1 MEPKQ
6 ILSAQLHTKTNQI
19 PGTFSSKMSGGADV
33 RPESLT
39 YGFAG
44 DSVSPGK
51 AIFAGGK
58 RSKRRHNS
66 KKNKTR
72 RSNNN
77 RKNKSRR
84 PRR

>member
-1 MEPKQ
+1 MEAKS
-6 ILSAQLHTKTNQI
+6 ILPIVLSTKTNQI
-19 PGTFSSKMSGGADV
+19 PGTFSSTMSGGADL
-33 RPESLT
+33 RAEPIR

-58 RSKRRHNS
+58 KSKRRHNS
-66 KKNKTR
+66 KKSKTR
-72 RSNNN
+72 R

-84 PRR
+84 SRR

>member
-1 MEPKQ
+1 MEAKT
-6 ILSAQLHTKTNQI
+6 ILSTDLHTKTNHI

-33 RPESLT
+33 RPEPLR

-58 RSKRRHNS
+58 KSKRRHNS
-66 KKNKTR
+66 KKSKTR
-72 RSNNN
+72 RRRN
-77 RKNKSRR
+77 NKSRR
-84 PRR
+84 

>member
-1 MEPKQ
+1 MEAKQ
-6 ILSAQLHTKTNQI
+6 ILSTDLHTKTNQT
-19 PGTFSSKMSGGADV
+19 PGTFSNKMSGGADL
-33 RPESLT
+33 RAEPIR

-58 RSKRRHNS
+58 KSKRRHNS
-66 KKNKTR
+66 KKSKTR
-72 RSNNN
+72 R

-84 PRR
+84 SRR

>member
-19 PGTFSSKMSGGADV
+19 PGTFSSKMSGGADL
-33 RPESLT
+33 RAEPIR

-58 RSKRRHNS
+58 KSKRRHNS
-66 KKNKTR
+66 KKSKTR
-72 RSNNN
+72 R

-84 PRR
+84 

>member
-1 MEPKQ
+1 MEAKQ
-6 ILSAQLHTKTNQI
+6 ILSTDLHTKTNQI
-19 PGTFSSKMSGGADV
+19 PGTFSSKMSGGADL
-33 RPESLT
+33 RAEPIR

-58 RSKRRHNS
+58 KSKRRHNS
-66 KKNKTR
+66 KKSKTR
-72 RSNNN
+72 R

-84 PRR
+84 SRR

>member
-1 MEPKQ
+1 MEAKS
-6 ILSAQLHTKTNQI
+6 ILPIVLSTKTNQI

-33 RPESLT
+33 RPEPLR

-58 RSKRRHNS
+58 RSRRHHNS

-72 RSNNN
+72 R

-84 PRR
+84 SRK

>member
-6 ILSAQLHTKTNQI
+6 ILSEELHTKTNLV
-19 PGTFSSKMSGGADV
+19 PGSFSSKMSGGADV
-33 RPESLT
+33 RPEQLR

-58 RSKRRHNS
+58 KSKRQHNS
-66 KKNKTR
+66 KKNKSKR
-72 RSNNN
+72 

-84 PRR
+84 AHK

>member
-1 MEPKQ
+1 MEAKP
-6 ILSAQLHTKTNQI
+6 ILSADLHTKTNQM

-33 RPESLT
+33 RPEPLR

-58 RSKRRHNS
+58 RSRRHHNS

-72 RSNNN
+72 R

-84 PRR
+84 SRK